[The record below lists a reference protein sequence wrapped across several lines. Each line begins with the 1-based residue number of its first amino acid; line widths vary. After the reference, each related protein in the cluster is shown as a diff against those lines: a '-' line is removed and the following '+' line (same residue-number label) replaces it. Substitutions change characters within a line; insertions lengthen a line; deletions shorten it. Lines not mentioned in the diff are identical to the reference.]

1 MSGKK
6 MTETDWIKREVAIQL
21 GLGDKLRD
29 EGWGGLTAAEAGRIG
44 GLVGGFA
51 RRQRAVQQ
59 EEQPHGGIRGV
70 IPGL

>member
-29 EGWGGLTAAEAGRIG
+29 EGWGGLTAEETGRIG
-44 GLVGGFA
+44 GLVGRAA
-51 RRQRAVQQ
+51 REKAKRM
-59 EEQPHGGIRGV
+59 GS
-70 IPGL
+70 L

>member
-44 GLVGGFA
+44 GLVGGIV
-51 RRQRAVQQ
+51 RRQRAVQS
-59 EEQPHGGIRGV
+59 EEQSHGGIRGV
-70 IPGL
+70 ISGL